1 MGKKNYQITFT
12 FKFRRTKKA
21 NRRAAF
27 QFQPV
32 QGIAYASGCYMVTL
46 WKQFEAK
53 MSALLPMPRCVSR
66 DSPELCQAV
75 GEFLNK

>member
-1 MGKKNYQITFT
+1 MHLDA
-12 FKFRRTKKA
+12 A
-21 NRRAAF
+21 N
-27 QFQPV
+27 
-32 QGIAYASGCYMVTL
+32 MVTL

-75 GEFLNK
+75 EVSVCAVSIFDEQVYRAVERDHFNMH